1 MPSLI
6 SSGEISIEAHMFTA
20 NDLPCSR
27 LYMMSVNR
35 SGFLVE
41 LQSAG
46 RPAMLNLECS
56 LIIIIQS
63 RQMDDKRAIFRIY
76 HLGNIA
82 SVGSIAIVAHCRA
95 DKECRMRK

>member
-35 SGFLVE
+35 SFLVE

-56 LIIIIQS
+56 LIIII
-63 RQMDDKRAIFRIY
+63 
-76 HLGNIA
+76 
-82 SVGSIAIVAHCRA
+82 
-95 DKECRMRK
+95 